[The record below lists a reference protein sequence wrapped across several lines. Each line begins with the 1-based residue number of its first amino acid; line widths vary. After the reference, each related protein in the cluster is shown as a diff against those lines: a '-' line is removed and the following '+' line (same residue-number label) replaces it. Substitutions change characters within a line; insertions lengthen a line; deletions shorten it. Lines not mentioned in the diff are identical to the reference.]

1 MANDYSVGNLGL
13 QLTGSAGQAL
23 NSIDK
28 VIKRLEKVSAILS
41 TLNQNS
47 VNLSNISS
55 GMTNL
60 FGGFSDDVNI
70 KAINAIGKIPNII
83 NKVNGIDFDKAKQGF
98 TSLANSI
105 QPFINKVNSAEKS
118 LTALDSVLSKKSI
131 WSGKSGGSKG
141 VFSQISSVLNF
152 GQIAGKIYAAA
163 RFGRM
168 LANALA
174 TAVQYASDYNE
185 TLNLWQVAMRENVE
199 LAEEFVNKI
208 NKAYGIS
215 QEAAMKYQATFK
227 NMLATLGALP
237 EATTYKL
244 SEYLTQMS
252 LDYASL
258 YNQTIE
264 SAMQKFQAVL
274 AGQVRPI
281 RSVSGYDITQN
292 TYYELYQQLGGTKTM
307 RNLSEIEKR
316 LLRILAVQKQMS
328 ASGAIGDMA
337 KTINQFA
344 NQSRMMVEL
353 WKETAQWIGT
363 IVKLLLDEN
372 EVLIKINAA
381 LIVAREIFKEIAARL
396 GYEETDF
403 LSGMFENVTETSD
416 AIDELQGKLFDF
428 DRFRTMS
435 DSSDD
440 STLGIDEKLLQA
452 LSGYDSIIDD
462 VNNKANELAQTWLGM
477 LPPIDEIIQDLKFIG
492 ILLLSLFGAKLA
504 FDIGKFFS
512 NPLNIALSAA
522 ILGIGALALG
532 IYDLIKNGATYKSL
546 LLIAAGITAIGIA
559 ISIVTGS
566 WIPLLV
572 AAIVAA
578 VTALAIHI
586 YMVRD
591 KIVDAFN
598 DVKEWF
604 ENTWDTASTWFKN
617 IGITIKN
624 WFSNTWTD
632 IKTGANIAFKYLGE
646 LHSTLWKEFANGF
659 ANVINSI
666 ANGFITFVNWCAE
679 AINTLLYPINEL
691 SEFLGGK
698 SIVIKQI
705 EYRANWKPYSDFKDG
720 GYPDKGTIFR
730 AGENGAE
737 VVYNSN
743 SGRTGV
749 ANMTELEEAT
759 YRALIRANYDNK
771 QMGTSNKG
779 GSDIVINIGGNTFVR
794 IVKEELAKQG
804 LKVVK
809 V

>member
-13 QLTGSAGQAL
+13 RITGSSQEGL
-23 NSIDK
+23 NAIDK
-28 VIKRLEKVSAILS
+28 VIKRLEKVSVILS

-47 VNLSNISS
+47 VNLNKISS
-55 GMTNL
+55 GISNL
-60 FGGFSDDVNI
+60 FGGFGNDVNV

-83 NKVNGIDFDKAKQGF
+83 NKVNGIDFDKAKAGF

-131 WSGKSGGSKG
+131 WSGKSGGSSGGKG
-141 VFSQISSVLNF
+141 VFSQISSTLSF
-152 GQIAGKIYAAA
+152 GQIAGKIYTAA

-168 LANALA
+168 LGSALA
-174 TAVQYASDYNE
+174 SAVQYASDYNE
-185 TLNLWQVAMRENVE
+185 TLNLWQVAMRENID
-199 LAEEFVNKI
+199 LAEEFINKI

-292 TYYELYQQLGGTKTM
+292 TYYELYRQLGGTKTM
-307 RNLSEIEKR
+307 RNLTEIEKR
-316 LLRILAVQKQMS
+316 LLRILTVQRQMS

-381 LIVAREIFKEIAARL
+381 LIVAREIFKEIAYRL
-396 GYEETDF
+396 GYEQIDF
-403 LSGMFENVTETSD
+403 TEGLFENITETSE
-416 AIDELQGKLFDF
+416 AIDELQGKLFEF
-428 DRFRTMS
+428 DKFRTMS
-435 DSSDD
+435 SASDD
-440 STLGIDEKLLQA
+440 SALGIDEKLLAA
-452 LSGYDSIIDD
+452 LSGYDSIVDD
-462 VNNKANELAQTWLGM
+462 VNNKADELAGKWLEM
-477 LPPIDEIIQDLKFIG
+477 LPPIDEIIDKLKFIG
-492 ILLLSLFGAKLA
+492 ILLLALFGAKLA
-504 FDIGKFFS
+504 FDIGKFFA
-512 NPLNIALSAA
+512 NPMNTALTAA
-522 ILGIGALALG
+522 IIGIGALALG
-532 IYDLIKNGATYKSL
+532 IYDLVKNGATYKSM

-578 VTALAIHI
+578 VTALVTYI

-598 DVKEWF
+598 KVAEWF
-604 ENTWDTASTWFKN
+604 TNTWK
-617 IGITIKN
+617 KV
-624 WFSNTWTD
+624 
-632 IKTGANIAFKYLGE
+632 
-646 LHSTLWKEFANGF
+646 ANGF
-659 ANVINSI
+659 AEIINSI
-666 ANGFITFVNWCAE
+666 ANGFISFVNWCIE
-679 AINTLLYPINEL
+679 AINTLLEPIGAI
-691 SEFLGGK
+691 SEFFGGK
-698 SIVIKQI
+698 SIAIKEI
-705 EYRANWKPYSDFKDG
+705 EYQANWQPYSDFKDG
-720 GYPDKGTIFR
+720 GYPDKGTLFR
-730 AGENGAE
+730 AGERGAE
-737 VVYNSN
+737 IVYNSN
-743 SGRTGV
+743 SGKSGV
-749 ANMTELEEAT
+749 ANMIELEEAT
-759 YRALIRANYDNK
+759 YRALIRANYDK
-771 QMGTSNKG
+771 RQIGARDKG
-779 GSDIVINIGGNTFVR
+779 GSDININIGGKTFVR